1 MSNNHD
7 FYARKMSRNL
17 LEYHVKWAEEDLTN
31 LRKNLDKEK
40 RGPYHYTYDNK
51 FDFIRYFDASD
62 SKII

>member
-1 MSNNHD
+1 MRKNHD
-7 FYARKMSRNL
+7 FYARKLSRNL
-17 LEYHVKWAEEDLTN
+17 LEYHVKWAVEDLTN

-40 RGPYHYTYDNK
+40 RGPYHFTYDNK